1 MRQYVSWSVLGIV
14 LLGCGVQ
21 SPETGEELAATQTQA
36 LQCRRGHGH
45 GHDNDHGDDRDR
57 PKPCSIKRDPAF
69 ALPIAACE
77 AGLLVGSAVSEGAL
91 VSDPA
96 YATLLSKEFSYV
108 TPENSMKWGSLQPT
122 SDKLWDFTEADRV
135 VAAAKAARQSIK
147 GHALVWHQQLPPFV
161 TDALSKKE
169 LERAIERNIDKVVG
183 RYRGE
188 VRAWDVVNEALADDG
203 TLRDSIFSRKLGA
216 DFIADAFER
225 AHRADPR
232 ADLFYNDYGIEIANA
247 KSDAVYELVRQLKK
261 KRVPIDG
268 VGFQMHIDAR
278 FPPTEAQLR
287 ENFKRF
293 DDLGLSINVSEM
305 DVQVRNVIGTR
316 ADKLALQ
323 KQIYHRVVA
332 ACVKTDGCEAITT
345 WGFTDKYSWIDAT
358 FGADDPLEFDEALA
372 RKPAYYAMV
381 DGFLGIAPDAEG
393 VLPNLIGNASFE
405 AGVDGWFGFG
415 IPSVTL
421 DSREHTGHRAGLAR
435 GRTDTWQGPGIDVS
449 TLVQPG
455 WVYDASAFVSIRG
468 ATTDAVRLSAKIT
481 CQGAADTFS
490 TVAAGTANGHSYLPL
505 AGTLSVPLCA
515 QPQVVLYVEG
525 PAAGVSILIDD
536 VALRARSE
544 PLGPNVVVNGDF
556 EAGIAGWI
564 AWAGTIAPSSV
575 THGGSGSA
583 QVSNRTATWQGPV
596 YNLLPAVTPG
606 ASYKIGGYARVSGAV
621 SAPVDIVVLATCS
634 GSDTFTQVAAA
645 TANDQGFVAMSG
657 SYQVPACSNLT
668 QLALYVEGP
677 PVGVTLLVDD
687 VTVQQRLSIPVVPV
701 PPPPAERNVLA
712 NGDFELGASGW
723 FGFGASVA
731 LTTASVH
738 AGTAAGIASGR
749 TDTWQGP
756 AYGVPTGQGSYNVSV
771 YAQQNSGSALTLA
784 LSAKLTCG
792 GVDSF
797 ATIGSASAGS
807 GTWTKLSGTLSIPAG
822 CSATVV
828 YVQQFGGTVFPD
840 LYVDDLVATPVSVV
854 NFSGNPSFESGTTGW
869 GGFGATISQTNA
881 FAHSG
886 AFAGVA
892 SGRTANWQGIS
903 FSYPAG
909 AGKYSASLY
918 ALQNSGA
925 DFPFMLSVKLSCGG
939 VDSFPTVATATG
951 GTGSWVQLVGSFTV
965 PSGCSAADLYLHQN
979 GGSVFPDLYVDDLV
993 ALPVP

>member
-1 MRQYVSWSVLGIV
+1 MRQYTSWFVLGIV
-14 LLGCGVQ
+14 LLGCGAQ
-21 SPETGEELAATQTQA
+21 GPESGEEVAAAQSQA
-36 LQCRRGHGH
+36 LHCRRGHGH

-57 PKPCSIKRDPAF
+57 PKPCSLKRDPAF

-77 AGLLVGSAVSEGAL
+77 AGLLVGSAVNESAL
-91 VSDPA
+91 ANDPA
-96 YATLLSKEFSYV
+96 YASLLSKEFSYV
-108 TPENSMKWGSLQPT
+108 TPENSMKWGSLQPVD
-122 SDKLWDFTEADRV
+122 DKHWDFTQADRV
-135 VAAAKAARQSIK
+135 VQAAKAARQSIK

-188 VRAWDVVNEALADDG
+188 LRAWDVVNEAIADDG
-203 TLRDSIFSRKLGA
+203 TLRDSVFSRKLGK

-225 AHRADPR
+225 AHRADPK
-232 ADLFYNDYGIEIANA
+232 ADLFYNDYGIEVANA

-287 ENFKRF
+287 ANFKRF
-293 DDLGLSINVSEM
+293 DDLGLSINVSEL
-305 DVQVRNVIGTR
+305 DVQVRNVVGTR

-332 ACVKTDGCEAITT
+332 ACVKTDGCEAVTT

-358 FGADDPLEFDEALA
+358 FGADDPLEYDDALV

-381 DGFLGIAPDAEG
+381 DGFVGLSADAPGA
-393 VLPNLIGNASFE
+393 VPNLIGNASFE
-405 AGVDGWFGFG
+405 AGTDNWFGFG
-415 IPSVTL
+415 IPNVTL
-421 DSREHTGHRAGLAR
+421 DSRDHTGERAGLAA
-435 GRTDTWQGPGIDVS
+435 GRSDTWQGPAIDVS
-449 TLVQPG
+449 ALVQPG

-481 CQGAADTFS
+481 CQGEADTFS
-490 TVAAGTANGHSYLPL
+490 TVATGTANRHSYVPL
-505 AGTLSVPLCA
+505 AGTLSIPLCT
-515 QPQVVLYVEG
+515 QPQVVLYAEG

-536 VALRARSE
+536 VALRGRSE

-564 AWAGTIAPSSV
+564 AWAGTIAPSNV
-575 THGGSGSA
+575 THGGTGSV

-596 YNLLPAVTPG
+596 YNLLPSVTPG
-606 ASYKIGGYARVSGAV
+606 ATYKVDGYARVSGAA
-621 SAPVDIVVLATCS
+621 SAPVNIVLLSTCNGTDS
-634 GSDTFTQVAAA
+634 FTQVGAA
-645 TANDQGFVAMSG
+645 TATDQGFVAMSG

-677 PVGVTLLVDD
+677 PAGVTLLVDD
-687 VTVQQRLSIPVVPV
+687 VSVQQRLSIPVVPI
-701 PPPPAERNVLA
+701 PPPPAARNVLA
-712 NGDFELGASGW
+712 NGGFELGTTGW
-723 FGFGASVA
+723 SGFGASVA

-738 AGTAAGIASGR
+738 SGTAAGIASGR

-756 AYGVPTGQGSYNVSV
+756 AHNVPTGQGSYDVSV

-792 GVDSF
+792 GTDSF
-797 ATIGSASAGS
+797 ATIGSASASS
-807 GTWTKLSGTLSIPAG
+807 GVWTKLSGALSIPAG
-822 CSATVV
+822 CSATLV

-840 LYVDDLVATPVSVV
+840 LYVDDLVATPVNVV
-854 NFSGNPSFESGTTGW
+854 NLSGNPGFESGTSGW
-869 GGFGATISQTNA
+869 SSFGAPISQTSA
-881 FAHSG
+881 FVHSG
-886 AFAGVA
+886 SFAGVA
-892 SGRTANWQGIS
+892 SGRTADWQGIS

-909 AGKYSASLY
+909 AGQYSASLY

-925 DFPFMLSVKLSCGG
+925 SLPLMLSVKLTCGG
-939 VDSFPTVATATG
+939 IDSFPTVAIVTG
-951 GTGSWVQLVGSFTV
+951 GTGAWVQMSGTFTV

-979 GGSVFPDLYVDDLV
+979 GGSLFPDLYVDDLV